1 MRTTKTKK
9 LLACILALV
18 MLIGSA
24 LPVFA
29 AEAAEDGAGTGVSLQ
44 ELVPAVLR

>member
-9 LLACILALV
+9 LLALVMALV
-18 MLIGSA
+18 MLVGSA

-29 AEAAEDGAGTGVSLQ
+29 AEATGDK
-44 ELVPAVLR
+44 